1 MRRSDLPDQQRA
13 GSLTT
18 SWATILGH
26 VKSILGA
33 QVTFSMSM
41 CSLMRENRLTLNVNA
56 GSLEDLE
63 ADPPGWKVVMGS
75 GVMDYVRQKSVISFM
90 SNRSHRG

>member
-1 MRRSDLPDQQRA
+1 M
-13 GSLTT
+13 
-18 SWATILGH
+18 H
-26 VKSILGA
+26 
-33 QVTFSMSM
+33 
-41 CSLMRENRLTLNVNA
+41 ENRLTLNVNA

-75 GVMDYVRQKSVISFM
+75 GVIDYMGQKSVISFM